1 MGKKYIIKLD
11 DNNLAYTAI
20 MIDGVPYI
28 KPLQLLPYTEPDL
41 DAVRKEAYQK
51 GWKAAEDNYDSGYSD
66 GYDAGLDD
74 IWKAVRKI
82 QEMDIDTLH
91 EIFGWVAGKKDVFIE
106 YTAVEVIEKLRAYE
120 QEQDEKKKT
129 DYYFK
134 MMKDAI
140 ETSAKEYGMSLD
152 EVAAVLDKMRA
163 CGS

>member
-66 GYDAGLDD
+66 GYDAGLDEAIASVAHILD
-74 IWKAVRKI
+74 CLMAYRNIVSTGDCNNCKNKDCEWKPKLGQLVRYNCPHYKA
-82 QEMDIDTLH
+82 E
-91 EIFGWVAGKKDVFIE
+91 
-106 YTAVEVIEKLRAYE
+106 
-120 QEQDEKKKT
+120 DE
-129 DYYFK
+129 
-134 MMKDAI
+134 A
-140 ETSAKEYGMSLD
+140 
-152 EVAAVLDKMRA
+152 
-163 CGS
+163 